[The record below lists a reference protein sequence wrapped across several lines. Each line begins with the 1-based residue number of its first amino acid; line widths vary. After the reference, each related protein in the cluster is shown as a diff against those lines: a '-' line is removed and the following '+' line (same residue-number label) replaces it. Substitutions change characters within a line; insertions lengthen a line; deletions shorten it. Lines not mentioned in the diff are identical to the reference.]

1 MVLNDKTIS
10 KLAIEKGAP
19 PFLAVFSYV
28 YLT

>member
-19 PFLAVFSYV
+19 SFLAVFQSHIF
-28 YLT
+28 